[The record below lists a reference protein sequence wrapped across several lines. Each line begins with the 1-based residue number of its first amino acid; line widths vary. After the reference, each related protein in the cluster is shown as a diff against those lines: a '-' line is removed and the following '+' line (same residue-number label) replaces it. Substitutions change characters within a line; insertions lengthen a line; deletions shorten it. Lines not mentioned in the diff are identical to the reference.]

1 MKRKNSGIKALSVIL
16 IVTLL
21 ASYFIYQLVLATK
34 DDMETQFALSET
46 VYKNVDT
53 KCFVIRDEDFV
64 KNSYSGTTV
73 SFARNGERIARN
85 DTVSVIFDS
94 SDDAASY
101 LKISQLEKDILHYE
115 ELSGQANFQ
124 TLNIDAIDKKIEYE
138 IADFLESRDSGD
150 FSDAVSKAEV
160 FRNSVTGKQIA
171 TGNTLEYSEE
181 LTRLQSE
188 LDSLKS
194 KNYSYKEVKSKHAG
208 YYINGSD
215 GYENTIKFT
224 DVDSLKLKDIKK
236 ALKSKPQSVA
246 DDVVGRVVSS
256 FNWYVACVVPTEDT
270 VNLTLN
276 STLYVNFPYEGI
288 EKLPMNLY
296 KIGSRDGKE
305 TMLILSSDLMNEQ
318 LADMRIEDIQIIT
331 EEHTGYKISNSAIRT
346 VNGEKGVYV
355 LRGNLIG
362 FRKIHI
368 LYTTDEYTI
377 VNNPQGESDYIKL
390 YDKVVTKGVELYD
403 NKLV

>member
-46 VYKNVDT
+46 VYKTVDT

-138 IADFLESRDSGD
+138 IADFLKSRDSGD

-160 FRNSVTGKQIA
+160 FRDSITGKQIA

-208 YYINGSD
+208 YYINGAD

-331 EEHTGYKISNSAIRT
+331 EEHTGYKINNSAIRT

>member
-34 DDMETQFALSET
+34 DDMETQFALSDI
-46 VYKNVDT
+46 VYKTVDT

-138 IADFLESRDSGD
+138 IADFLKSRDSGD

-160 FRNSVTGKQIA
+160 FRDSITGKQIA

-194 KNYSYKEVKSKHAG
+194 
-208 YYINGSD
+208 
-215 GYENTIKFT
+215 
-224 DVDSLKLKDIKK
+224 
-236 ALKSKPQSVA
+236 
-246 DDVVGRVVSS
+246 
-256 FNWYVACVVPTEDT
+256 
-270 VNLTLN
+270 
-276 STLYVNFPYEGI
+276 
-288 EKLPMNLY
+288 
-296 KIGSRDGKE
+296 
-305 TMLILSSDLMNEQ
+305 
-318 LADMRIEDIQIIT
+318 
-331 EEHTGYKISNSAIRT
+331 
-346 VNGEKGVYV
+346 
-355 LRGNLIG
+355 
-362 FRKIHI
+362 
-368 LYTTDEYTI
+368 
-377 VNNPQGESDYIKL
+377 
-390 YDKVVTKGVELYD
+390 
-403 NKLV
+403 